1 MAGRIVIDTQEVL
14 KFVSQLKA
22 FNDLLEQQT
31 KTLDAQFKRLGE
43 SWKDAEYKKFS
54 VEFEKSMNANKKFLA
69 MSNGYGPYLLKK
81 IKPLEQYR
89 R

>member
-1 MAGRIVIDTQEVL
+1 VAGIQIDPTEVI

-31 KTLDAQFKRLGE
+31 KTLDTQFKRLGE
-43 SWKDAEYKKFS
+43 SWKDAEYKKFGA
-54 VEFEKSMNANKKFLA
+54 EFEKSMKANKKFLA

-81 IKPLEQYR
+81 N
-89 R
+89 